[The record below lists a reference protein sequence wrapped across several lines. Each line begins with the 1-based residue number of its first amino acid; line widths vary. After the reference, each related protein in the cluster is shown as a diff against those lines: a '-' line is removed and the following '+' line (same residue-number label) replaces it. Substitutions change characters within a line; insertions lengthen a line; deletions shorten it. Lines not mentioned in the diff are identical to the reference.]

1 MSNFFAA
8 KVVFLIYKAN
18 DFLLVVA
25 GSLLQLQRCCSK
37 VMDTTCMFFQH
48 CLHVSGVMAL

>member
-1 MSNFFAA
+1 MSNFFPA

-25 GSLLQLQRCCSK
+25 GSLLQLQRYCSK